1 MLISAVYS
9 VFGMTSYFSCSKTSK
24 LEYIT
29 AALNFC
35 DSSKLVRMG
44 ENV

>member
-9 VFGMTSYFSCSKTSK
+9 VSEIRSYFSCSKTPKSRH
-24 LEYIT
+24 IT
-29 AALNFC
+29 ALIFS

-44 ENV
+44 ENA